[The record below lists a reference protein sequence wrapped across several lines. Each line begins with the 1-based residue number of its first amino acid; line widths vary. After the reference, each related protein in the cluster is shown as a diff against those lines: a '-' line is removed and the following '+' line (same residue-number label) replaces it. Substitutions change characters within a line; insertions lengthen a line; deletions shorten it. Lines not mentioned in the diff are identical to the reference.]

1 MSRCASP
8 SDWGIG
14 KGIGYSPPEWG
25 GKPTEG
31 EAART
36 RTMAASTMVE
46 VSRIV
51 IENSL
56 AFGFVCW
63 PTNGHDIDVGISEC

>member
-1 MSRCASP
+1 MA
-8 SDWGIG
+8 IG
-14 KGIGYSPPEWG
+14 KGFGYSPPEWG

-31 EAART
+31 EGART

-56 AFGFVCW
+56 AFRW
-63 PTNGHDIDVGISEC
+63 AK